1 MSRGFQVPGECM
13 VLVKG
18 NSASAIAS
26 LSQLGLTEDS
36 VQVTYTYRFQDIK
49 VNAWGNMGPPPEE
62 QCFLA
67 EVNVSMNLVHF
78 DEAVLKE
85 CVRLSLAGAPV
96 EGQMPRTGALMGG
109 QAARF
114 AVGNNYIGLNLT
126 SPVAGNPYRF
136 YYARLANNPFSV
148 PMGTERQVATLN
160 WRVIPYT
167 NDPWGGGTA
176 QPNTVAG
183 TGSLGALLWDRVL
196 DS

>member
-1 MSRGFQVPGECM
+1 MARGFQIAGECM

-18 NSASAIAS
+18 NTNSSINAI
-26 LSQLGLTEDS
+26 SQLGLCSDS
-36 VQVTYTYRFQDIK
+36 VDVSYGIVHQDIK

-62 QCFLA
+62 QCFLSD
-67 EVNVSMNLVHF
+67 VTVSMSLVHF

-85 CVRLSLAGAPV
+85 CVRLSMGGAPV

-109 QAARF
+109 QVARF
-114 AVGNNYIGLNLT
+114 AAGNNYIGLNLT

-136 YYARLANNPFSV
+136 YYARLAAQPFRAN
-148 PMGTERQVATLN
+148 MGTERQLVVLN

-167 NDPWGGGTA
+167 TDPWGGSPA

-183 TGSLGALLWDRVL
+183 TGSLGALLWDRTL
-196 DS
+196 DT